1 MDYSIEELKELLP
14 RWGFKNYNGSIEIN
28 NGFFCYFIETKFIGI
43 NIDLMKH
50 IYDTQ
55 NDVVKFLKE
64 NGFIQKINNALGY
77 SEFEKNNISI
87 TISIYY
93 YLSINGIFE
102 LRESNYD
109 RFIDKLKEILDV
121 ESRNKFV
128 NKIEIE

>member
-1 MDYSIEELKELLP
+1 MDYSIEKLKELFP
-14 RWGFKNYNGSIEIN
+14 RWEFKNYNGSIEIN
-28 NGFFCYFIETKFIGI
+28 NGFFCYFIETKFIDI

-64 NGFIQKINNALGY
+64 NGFIQKINNVLGY

-102 LRESNYD
+102 SRESNYD
-109 RFIDKLKEILDV
+109 RFMDKLKEILDV